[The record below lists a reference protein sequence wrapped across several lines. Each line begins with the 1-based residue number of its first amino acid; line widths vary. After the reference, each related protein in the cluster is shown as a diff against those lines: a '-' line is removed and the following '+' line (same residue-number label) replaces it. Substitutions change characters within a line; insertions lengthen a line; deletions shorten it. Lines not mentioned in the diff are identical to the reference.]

1 MVDKNSEAP
10 MAATIEASKLP
21 VNHEKTDMNSIAIL
35 EAVNTSYVP
44 FNGQQII
51 TAMAAGV
58 AYVAMKPIVENLGM
72 SWGTQQQ
79 KLMKQLDKF
88 NCIHMNMVAAD
99 GKLRKLLCLPL
110 KKLNG
115 WLFSINPEKVR
126 ADIRDKLI
134 QYQEECFTV
143 LHDYWTKGH
152 VVNPRKAKKALPGKI
167 TTEQQEAIKQLV
179 MSRGQSL
186 PKEKQAK
193 AMITMWSSLK
203 SHFGCSYKEISE
215 EQFSEALSLAARVP
229 LEGEFIGKQEKKTNE
244 LSAKEANSLVWLW
257 DYANRSQALFR
268 ELYPA
273 LKHIQ
278 SNYSGRCYDYG
289 HEFSY
294 VIGTARDVLIN
305 HTRDV
310 DINEPDGPTNL
321 SAWIRLKNKELPPS
335 VHLY

>member
-1 MVDKNSEAP
+1 
-10 MAATIEASKLP
+10 
-21 VNHEKTDMNSIAIL
+21 MNSIAIL

-72 SWGTQQQ
+72 SWSTQQT
-79 KLMKQLDKF
+79 KLMKQISKF
-88 NCIHMNMVAAD
+88 NCVHMNMVAAD

-143 LHDYWTKGH
+143 LHDYWTKGKAENARKKTS
-152 VVNPRKAKKALPGKI
+152 VDDRTPLRDAVNMLVSKKHLMYP
-167 TTEQQEAIKQLV
+167 EAY
-179 MSRGQSL
+179 
-186 PKEKQAK
+186 
-193 AMITMWSSLK
+193 AMIHQRFNVES
-203 SHFGCSYKEISE
+203 IE
-215 EQFSEALSLAARVP
+215 ELDASQIPQAVEYIHRVV
-229 LEGEFIGKQEKKTNE
+229 LEGEFIGKQEKKANE
-244 LSAKEANSLVWLW
+244 LSAKEANSIVWLW

-273 LKHIQ
+273 LKQIQ

-294 VIGTARDVLIN
+294 VIGMARDVLIN

-321 SAWIRLKNKELPPS
+321 SAWMRLKNKELPPS
-335 VHLY
+335 VHNY

>member
-1 MVDKNSEAP
+1 MVAKNSEAP

-21 VNHEKTDMNSIAIL
+21 VNHEKTDMTSLAIADRTINVPFHGTNL
-35 EAVNTSYVP
+35 FLVGINNEPYVP
-44 FNGQQII
+44 
-51 TAMAAGV
+51 
-58 AYVAMKPIVENLGM
+58 MKPVVEGM
-72 SWGTQQQ
+72 GMVLAAQFV
-79 KLMKQLDKF
+79 KLKQRFAKGISEIEIPSAGGKQLMTCLAFRKF
-88 NCIHMNMVAAD
+88 AA
-99 GKLRKLLCLPL
+99 
-110 KKLNG
+110 
-115 WLFSINPEKVR
+115 WLSSIQPNKVRPEIREKV
-126 ADIRDKLI
+126 I
-134 QYQEECFTV
+134 QYQEECDDV
-143 LHDYWTKGH
+143 LYEYWTKGH
-152 VVNPRKAKKALPGKI
+152 VVNPRKAKKALLGKI

-215 EQFSEALSLAARVP
+215 EQFTEALSLAARVP
-229 LEGEFIGKQEKKTNE
+229 LEGELIGKQEKSTNE
-244 LSAKEANSLVWLW
+244 FSAKEANSLVWLW

-273 LKHIQ
+273 LKQIQ

-294 VIGTARDVLIN
+294 VIGMARDVLIN
-305 HTRDV
+305 HTRDI

-321 SAWIRLKNKELPPS
+321 SAWVRLKNKELPPS
-335 VHLY
+335 LHHY